1 MENLRSPLNG
11 DELKKIDTFLSE
23 NKDRLSRLSFSAY
36 RDLMHFKVHVE
47 DFDYFLTDLS
57 VNEKIRAWTHLYSVA
72 KKAKEANKNVPKNN
86 LVNVEPNYNF
96 TISAERNSQIAKIIS
111 GFIIITLLIF
121 LLIWIFASGDDDKK
135 PSEADLEFNR
145 MIVSQESVKKL
156 LKDPDSA
163 KFKNMRGLCGEVN
176 SKNSFG
182 GYTGFRK
189 FIGSPDL
196 TIIEGENPEIDQVTF
211 NDIWIRFCK

>member
-36 RDLMHFKVHVE
+36 RDLMNFKVHVE

-57 VNEKIRAWTHLYSVA
+57 VNEKTRAWTHLYSVA
-72 KKAKEANKNVPKNN
+72 KKFKEVNKYVSKNTQ
-86 LVNVEPNYNF
+86 VNVEPNYNF
-96 TISAERNSQIAKIIS
+96 TISEDKNSHVAKIIS
-111 GFIIITLLIF
+111 GFIIVSLIIM
-121 LLIWIFASGDDDKK
+121 LIWFLTSGDDDKK

-163 KFKNMRGLCGEVN
+163 KFRNMKGLCGEVN

-189 FIGSPDL
+189 FIGSPDI
-196 TIIEGENPEIDQVTF
+196 TIIEGENLEIDQATF